1 MKKILTVLAV
11 ALLAIGSLSAQAKSN
26 SDTKVFAMELGTGFS
41 YDLGAKAANPTQTVS
56 AIMGFTDAVQAGFSI
71 IKGDT
76 NAHSFSLVKVVVFP
90 IADLGVNLAF
100 GGDATNKIVSGFG
113 FGYNVFRSNNG
124 GLSTALQV
132 NASYLFNDIANGN
145 LGLGMNLKVGL

>member
-41 YDLGAKAANPTQTVS
+41 YDLGAKASNPTQTVS
-56 AIMGFTDAVQAGFSI
+56 AILGLTDAVQAGFSV

-76 NAHSFSLVKVVVFP
+76 NAHSFSLVKIVVFP
-90 IADLGVNLAF
+90 MPDLGVNLAF
-100 GGDATNKIVSGFG
+100 GGDAANAIVSGFG
-113 FGYNVFRSNNG
+113 VGYNVFRSSNG
-124 GLSTALQV
+124 GLTTALQA
-132 NASYLFNDIANGN
+132 NASYLFNNIANGN
-145 LGLGMNLKVGL
+145 LGLGLNLKVGL